1 MSGDLN
7 EGLPTNASIHGGF
20 TWHRQN
26 VKRRKT
32 CQTLNSISNFSG
44 DVCLRKMSKHQ
55 EENHGG
61 VAAAAMSKW
70 CIAG

>member
-1 MSGDLN
+1 MAQTKREETEDLSN
-7 EGLPTNASIHGGF
+7 SCIELF
-20 TWHRQN
+20 
-26 VKRRKT
+26 
-32 CQTLNSISNFSG
+32 NSISNFSG
-44 DVCLRKMSKHQ
+44 DVCLRTMSKHQ